1 MGYTSTGAGIMNPA
15 LFYSQDAAASTG
27 YNDLLGLVNS
37 GGGQGIQFNAG
48 NLGIGSLMQSGF
60 GQSEDMNPAFA
71 GAMSGVTSNID
82 NLAGAT
88 QQYFQA
94 AQTAKRATKETM
106 DAANKAKAAAKT
118 NLAGAGMNMGVGV
131 VGGLLSSSKNN
142 AVSGLGDG
150 ISNYGGNLVKGA
162 QQVSSAN
169 KAIKASKLARDA
181 GQNADHLKSIGQGFS
196 TMGSAGI
203 GIVGSMANK
212 AIGTDYGTWGNA
224 LGSAMDTAAGMIFS
238 SNPIGAAAYWGT
250 KLLNSGLNKAIG
262 ASNYDAGDQLL
273 NNIIG
278 IGTLNNA
285 LGKQLAN
292 FDYNRDKYAAMG
304 GGYSSLSNEALWGA
318 KHSGQKAG
326 GLLHNAGAIQ
336 DRMDD
341 LMLKDARLD
350 NIYAQQQSADIG
362 ASMGQQIGI
371 GTNFSNNGGWQQG
384 GTHFGKQGMKFDTSF
399 AKEALALQK
408 TKKEA
413 PTPVETTEVEAF
425 KNGGTF
431 NVIPDGA
438 LHKNKHHLSDIDE
451 KFEEVTEKG
460 VPVIT
465 ESEGG
470 EITQHAEVEINEII
484 FRLEVTKE
492 LEKLMKEHTDDAA
505 IEAGKLLVEEILR
518 NTHDNTGLLEAIE

>member
-1 MGYTSTGAGIMNPA
+1 MGYTSTGAGYTNPA

-27 YNDLLGLVNS
+27 FNNLLGLVNS

-60 GQSEDMNPAFA
+60 GQSEDMNPAFV

-106 DAANKAKAAAKT
+106 DAANTAKAAAKS

-131 VGGLLSSSKNN
+131 VGGLLSSSKNK

-150 ISNYGGNLVKGA
+150 ISNYGGNLVSGIQGMA
-162 QQVSSAN
+162 
-169 KAIKASKLARDA
+169 KASKAAKAA
-181 GQNADHLKSIGQGFS
+181 GTVAKGTEAFKNASGQTVG
-196 TMGSAGI
+196 AGI

-212 AIGTDYGTWGNA
+212 AIGADYGTWGNA
-224 LGSAMDTAAGMIFS
+224 AGSLMDTGANLLFGT
-238 SNPIGAAAYWGT
+238 NPVTMGLYWGT
-250 KLLNSGLNKAIG
+250 KLINSGLNKAIG
-262 ASNYDAGDQLL
+262 ASNYDVGDQLL
-273 NNIIG
+273 NNVIG

-292 FDYNRDKYAAMG
+292 FDYDRDKYAAMG
-304 GGYSSLSNEALWGA
+304 GGYTDLSNEALWGA

-336 DRMDD
+336 NRMDD
-341 LMLKDARLD
+341 LMLKDARLS
-350 NIYAQQQSADIG
+350 NVYAQQQSADIG

-399 AKEALALQK
+399 AKKALALQK

-413 PTPVETTEVEAF
+413 PTPVETTEVEAY

-451 KFEEVTEKG
+451 KFEEVTQKG